1 MGGQT
6 QSKSS
11 PSLDRRQ
18 LLTSSAAVTV
28 AGIVPMETT
37 DPPVLNVCAATAR
50 RIEEIVARDQIR
62 HEARLPLLSIPKEL
76 RRMKTVDDAAE
87 FEEGFIQPESG
98 GKDVFVHISAVER
111 AGLSTLN
118 EGQVVEYEVVANRG
132 KEAAEKLKVK

>member
-1 MGGQT
+1 MEEDMGGQT

-118 EGQVVEYEVVANRG
+118 EGQVRIPW
-132 KEAAEKLKVK
+132 LD